1 MQLVIERLDTDVE
14 SPVYA
19 FDKGTSGFDLIP
31 TDLIK
36 LYNGQQELP
45 EKEFH
50 KRIQYSYQGNSSEP
64 IDNIIL
70 APFERALFKTRQ
82 QFVIPEGYE
91 IQIRPKSGITL
102 KTGIFVSL
110 GSIDQ
115 SYFGDLS
122 ISVYNS
128 NNQNVSIELGHK
140 PLAQGVLC
148 KVERALFNTISKER
162 FDEYEHKSERGTAGF
177 GSTTKE

>member
-1 MQLVIERLDTDVE
+1 MQVVIERLDTEVKA
-14 SPVYA
+14 PKYA

-31 TDLIK
+31 IELIR

-64 IDNIIL
+64 IPNIIL
-70 APFERALFKTRQ
+70 APFERALFKTGQ

-102 KTGIFVSL
+102 KTGVFVSL
-110 GSIDQ
+110 GTVDSL
-115 SYFGDLS
+115 YFGDLS

-128 NNQNVSIELGHK
+128 NNQNVSIELGFK

-162 FDEYEHKSERGTAGF
+162 FDEYEHESERGSEGF

>member
-1 MQLVIERLDTDVE
+1 MQVIIERLDTGVE
-14 SPVYA
+14 SPKYA

-36 LYNGQQELP
+36 LYNGQNSLP

-64 IDNIIL
+64 IPNILL
-70 APFERALFKTRQ
+70 APFERALFKTEQ

-102 KTGIFVSL
+102 KTGIFVQLGTVDSL
-110 GSIDQ
+110 
-115 SYFGDLS
+115 YFGDLS

-128 NNQNVSIELGHK
+128 NNQQVSIELGLK

-148 KVERALFNTISKER
+148 KVERALFNTISKEK
-162 FDEYEHKSERGTAGF
+162 FDEYEHESERGSEGF